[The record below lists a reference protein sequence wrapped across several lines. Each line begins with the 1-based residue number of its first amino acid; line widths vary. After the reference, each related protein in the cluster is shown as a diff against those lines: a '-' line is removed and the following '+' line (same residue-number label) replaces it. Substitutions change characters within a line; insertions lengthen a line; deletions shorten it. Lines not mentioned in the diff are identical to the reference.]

1 MATLPP
7 FLILLDI
14 SALMASGVKH
24 WQEFSRIGDC
34 FIPKAVLEEIQLL
47 CDHAIEPAQART
59 AKEFV
64 RFFPE
69 SGWKA
74 TTSIAQHAALKPTE
88 GHILSKKTRL
98 SLATAQAAYGLA
110 RNRAEAL
117 VIVAANDQ
125 GLIQRLRMLNT
136 PNLCGLPLTVLVQW
150 SRTARK
156 PPVVTNQLHAMRL
169 LVGAVAPTASRMTTS
184 AAVRPRAS
192 QPVQSQPRPTVHP
205 TVRRSFR
212 PAQMF
217 YNLLTL
223 AIIAI
228 AVVGV
233 WRVVHPPS
241 FDRLW
246 QQITVLGL
254 GQSLEDDRTSAVLP
268 SNGSTL

>member
-1 MATLPP
+1 MAALPP
-7 FLILLDI
+7 FLVVLDI

-24 WQEFSRIGDC
+24 WQEFSRIGEC

-64 RFFPE
+64 RFFPQ

-74 TTSIAQHAALKPTE
+74 TTSIAQHPVLKPAE
-88 GHILSKKTRL
+88 GHTLSKKTRL

-110 RNRAEAL
+110 RNRPEGL
-117 VIVAANDQ
+117 VVVTANDQ

-150 SRTARK
+150 SRSARK

-169 LVGAVAPTASRMTTS
+169 MVGAVTPSASRTTQSVATVRPKPSLPAPSNSRPTA
-184 AAVRPRAS
+184 
-192 QPVQSQPRPTVHP
+192 
-205 TVRRSFR
+205 RRSFR
-212 PAQMF
+212 PAQVF

-223 AIIAI
+223 AIVAI
-228 AVVGV
+228 AVLAI
-233 WRVVHPPS
+233 WRMVNPTS
-241 FDRLW
+241 FNKLW
-246 QQITVLGL
+246 QQIPVL
-254 GQSLEDDRTSAVLP
+254 GQSV
-268 SNGSTL
+268 